1 MKIYIFLFLSF
12 LTLISCENTED
23 SQIALQAEL
32 NDRLYESNGAIAIE
46 NEDGTF
52 FIHGLTT
59 NENLLLK
66 ISGPEEGSYILGG
79 NSPNY
84 ASFEDLSGNVYLT
97 NPNGEGQII
106 VSNWNQENETLSGTF
121 SFRAI
126 LPGIDT
132 LFVDNGVFYQIPYG
146 VEPEVEE
153 DPTVAGF
160 FLAEINGVPF
170 NPFAVSAVDNGT
182 SIIVTGN
189 NTSKS
194 ITLGF
199 PMDVQTG
206 NVILPADGFVASFT
220 DENGTEQ
227 AISGNIIVISHE
239 TAIKKIKG
247 TFSFQTETQS
257 IGLGQFNVTYE

>member
-1 MKIYIFLFLSF
+1 MKISIFIFLPFLAF
-12 LTLISCENTED
+12 ISCENTED

-32 NDRLYESNGAIAIE
+32 DNRLYESNGAIAIE

-59 NENLLLK
+59 NENLILK
-66 ISGPEEGSYILGG
+66 IATPEVGNYTLGG
-79 NSPNY
+79 NSQNY

-106 VSNWNQENETLSGTF
+106 VSNWNQENKTLSGTF

-132 LFVDNGVFYQIPYG
+132 LFVNNGVFYQIPYG

-153 DPTVAGF
+153 GPTVAGF
-160 FLAEINGVPF
+160 FLAEINGGPF
-170 NPFAVSAVDNGT
+170 NPFNVSAEETET
-182 SIIVTGN
+182 SILITASNVSKTIIV
-189 NTSKS
+189 S
-194 ITLGF
+194 L
-199 PMDVQTG
+199 PLDVQTG
-206 NVILPADGFVASFT
+206 NIILPIDGVVVNYT
-220 DENGTEQ
+220 DDNGTEQ
-227 AISGNIIVISHE
+227 ALSGNVIVISHE

-247 TFSFQTETQS
+247 TFSFQTETQT
-257 IGLGQFNVTYE
+257 ITLGQFNVTYE